1 MSAMHYRLIDLRTQ
15 ALIMVTLEHAA
26 ELAEIDADEI
36 LWAIEAEG
44 ICETDLHVIAGVDEP
59 ATL

>member
-1 MSAMHYRLIDLRTQ
+1 MDEYRLIDLRSQ
-15 ALIMVTLEHAA
+15 ALTIVTLEQAA

-36 LWAIEAEG
+36 LWSIEAEG
-44 ICETDLHVIAGVDEP
+44 ICETDLHVIAAVDEP

>member
-1 MSAMHYRLIDLRTQ
+1 MDHYRLIDLRSQ
-15 ALIMVTLEHAA
+15 ALTIVTLDQAA
-26 ELAEIDADEI
+26 ELAELNADEI

-44 ICETDLHVIAGVDEP
+44 ICETDLHVIAAVDEP

>member
-1 MSAMHYRLIDLRTQ
+1 MDRYRLIDLRTVE
-15 ALIMVTLEHAA
+15 IVIVTLERAA

-44 ICETDLHVIAGVDEP
+44 ICETDLHVIAAIDEP
-59 ATL
+59 AIV